1 MKRSSPLTLKVL
13 LFLSLFLNSC
23 GYELRTYSSGLS
35 SQTVHFEGDNS
46 DLNLDLKNKL
56 KEMNNVPRANGKDS
70 DLKINILDHS
80 IDKYVGSTGI
90 GARTTQV
97 RIDYKLVYEI
107 EKNDNTYKQTYEDM
121 SFVDFNQSDLL
132 AFEGEVEALKAIF
145 IARALKNMEFF
156 LSTQLNEIK

>member
-1 MKRSSPLTLKVL
+1 M
-13 LFLSLFLNSC
+13 
-23 GYELRTYSSGLS
+23 
-35 SQTVHFEGDNS
+35 
-46 DLNLDLKNKL
+46 NKL
-56 KEMNNVPRANGKDS
+56 KEMNNVLRANGKDS
-70 DLKINILDHS
+70 DLKIKILDHS

-97 RIDYKLVYEI
+97 RLDYKLVYEI

>member
-1 MKRSSPLTLKVL
+1 MKRTSPLSLKIL
-13 LFLSLFLNSC
+13 LFLSVFVNSC
-23 GYELRTYSSGLS
+23 GYELKTYSSSLS
-35 SQTVHFEGDNS
+35 GQAIHFEGDNS

-56 KEMNNVPRANGKDS
+56 KEMNNVLRDNGKNS
-70 DLKINILDHS
+70 DLKIKILDHS

-97 RIDYKLVYEI
+97 RLDYKLVYEI

-132 AFEGEVEALKAIF
+132 AFEGEVEALKGIF
-145 IARALKNMEFF
+145 IVRALKNMKFF

>member
-46 DLNLDLKNKL
+46 DL
-56 KEMNNVPRANGKDS
+56 
-70 DLKINILDHS
+70 KIKILDHS

-97 RIDYKLVYEI
+97 RLDYKLVYEI

>member
-1 MKRSSPLTLKVL
+1 MKRTSPLSLKIL
-13 LFLSLFLNSC
+13 LFLSVFVNSC
-23 GYELRTYSSGLS
+23 GYELKTYSSSLS
-35 SQTVHFEGDNS
+35 SQAIHFEGDNS

-56 KEMNNVPRANGKDS
+56 KEMNNVLRANGEDS
-70 DLKINILDHS
+70 DLKIKILDHS

-97 RIDYKLVYEI
+97 RLDYKLVYEI

-132 AFEGEVEALKAIF
+132 AFEGEVEALQDIF
-145 IARALKNMEFF
+145 IARALRNMEFF
-156 LSTQLNEIK
+156 LSTKLNEVK

>member
-56 KEMNNVPRANGKDS
+56 KEMNNVLRANGKDS
-70 DLKINILDHS
+70 DLKIKILDHS
-80 IDKYVGSTGI
+80 IDKYVGSTGT

-97 RIDYKLVYEI
+97 RLDYKLVYEI